1 MNCVHKLRKFKRE
14 SNYLTLIDV
23 SCIKLSESNISW
35 ISPNFPRRL
44 LNNEVHI
51 WRLNLKQLDLHALS
65 FASILSDRE
74 KMRAG
79 SFHFKKN
86 KKRFIIGRGILR
98 IILGFY
104 LDIKPELLEFLYG
117 PYGKPQL
124 NEKNYNETI
133 QFNLTHSH
141 ELALCAFTRGRRLG
155 IDLEYITNIPDLKV
169 ITTHIFSRREN
180 KKFKKIP
187 KNKKLNAF
195 LKCWTVK
202 EAYSKAIGTG
212 LTELYKQFNLSFSL
226 KISTSKR
233 KIKIYIKKTSNW
245 SLMSFAPL
253 PDYTAS
259 LVVEGQDWYLSQFQ
273 FKLEK

>member
-1 MNCVHKLRKFKRE
+1 MKRVHKLRNFKRQ
-14 SNYLTLIDV
+14 SNNLTMIDV
-23 SCIKLSESNISW
+23 ACVKLTESNISW
-35 ISPNFPRRL
+35 ISPNFPPRL
-44 LNNEVHI
+44 INNEVHI
-51 WRLNLKQLDLHALS
+51 WQLNLKQLDLHAFT
-65 FASILSDRE
+65 FASILSERE

-79 SFHFKKN
+79 SFRFKKN

-104 LDIKPELLEFLYG
+104 LNIKPELLEFHYG

-124 NEKNYNETI
+124 NEKNYNEAI

-180 KKFKKIP
+180 MIFKKIP

-195 LKCWTVK
+195 LKCWTIK
-202 EAYSKAIGTG
+202 EAYSKAMGTG
-212 LTELYKQFNLSFSL
+212 LTELYKQFDFSFSL
-226 KISTSKR
+226 GISTSKH
-233 KIKIYIKKTSNW
+233 KMKKYVKKTSNW

-259 LVVEGQDWYLSQFQ
+259 LVVEGKDWYLNQFQ
-273 FKLEK
+273 FKLEN